1 MCPRDCAAAMST
13 APGAEAYFRR
23 GSLFWFTVITLSF
36 GYYTVKAA
44 RGVMALIQGPPLQ
57 ARAGRAGADT
67 APAGPEPRERGL
79 DPGRRRRVGPP
90 APFAG
95 AGDPEKPATQ
105 AFPVWGGHGSP
116 PDDSVSQ
123 DGGGE
128 VGGLQGCYRLLPY
141 SQTLARAGHRPG
153 AGIFR
158 GEASDGAE

>member
-23 GSLFWFTVITLSF
+23 SSLFWFTVITLSF

-44 RGVMALIQGPPLQ
+44 RGVMALIQDPPLQ

-79 DPGRRRRVGPP
+79 DPRRRRRVGPP

-116 PDDSVSQ
+116 PDDSVVSRWWWRSRRPA
-123 DGGGE
+123 
-128 VGGLQGCYRLLPY
+128 RLLPPT
-141 SQTLARAGHRPG
+141 SVQPDPCPRWSPSWGWHISR
-153 AGIFR
+153 
-158 GEASDGAE
+158 